1 MSEERELIKSSIES
15 ILDNFGENYWRKL
28 DEDGKY
34 PEEFVEEFE
43 RKGFSSLLIPKE
55 YEGLGLG
62 IGEASIVLEEINAYG
77 GNSQP
82 FHGLYY
88 LSFLVSKFASRE
100 MKENYLPEIAKGKK
114 RLQSFA
120 LTEPEAGS
128 DSTRIKTFAK
138 REGDNYVING
148 HKIFISRLEQTD
160 LMVLAARTTPYEK
173 VERKTDG
180 ITLFL
185 IDVKKS
191 KGIKFNRIKTM
202 FNSQTYEVFIED
214 LYVGKESVI
223 GDEGKGFSY
232 LLYVLNPER
241 ILIASECIGDA
252 RWFINKAAEYSKN
265 RIVFGRPIGS
275 NQGIQFPVADAYARL
290 VASDSV
296 RWKAVEIFER
306 VEKGKGEMKELGKYS
321 NISKYLACE
330 CSWQAANIA
339 MDVFG
344 GYGMV
349 KDVHIERKF
358 RENRLYRVAPI
369 SNNLILSFIA
379 HNILGMPRS
388 Y

>member
-1 MSEERELIKSSIES
+1 
-15 ILDNFGENYWRKL
+15 
-28 DEDGKY
+28 
-34 PEEFVEEFE
+34 
-43 RKGFSSLLIPKE
+43 
-55 YEGLGLG
+55 
-62 IGEASIVLEEINAYG
+62 
-77 GNSQP
+77 
-82 FHGLYY
+82 
-88 LSFLVSKFASRE
+88 
-100 MKENYLPEIAKGKK
+100 
-114 RLQSFA
+114 
-120 LTEPEAGS
+120 
-128 DSTRIKTFAK
+128 
-138 REGDNYVING
+138 
-148 HKIFISRLEQTD
+148 
-160 LMVLAARTTPYEK
+160 MVLAARTTPYEK